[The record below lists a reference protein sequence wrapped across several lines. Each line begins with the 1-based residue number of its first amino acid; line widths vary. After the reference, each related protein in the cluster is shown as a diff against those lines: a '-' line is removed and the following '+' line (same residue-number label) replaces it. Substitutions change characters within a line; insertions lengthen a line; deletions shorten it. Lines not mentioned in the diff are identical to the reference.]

1 MKLSTT
7 RFVKDFLLYSGI
19 TRILAPLNHGFLFLS
34 NFNRMR
40 SWINSHKHGL
50 LLNDFYSPKRDYEKR
65 YLLYNTIASH
75 YQLETGKIVYL
86 EFGVAAAHS
95 FKWWLAKNTN
105 PLSAFHGF
113 DTFEGLP
120 EDWGRHFKKGD
131 MSASLPDIDD
141 KRASFYKGIF
151 QETLHGFIDENAD
164 TLRNTKKVIHM
175 DADLFSATIFV
186 LSQLYPYLNK
196 GDIIFFDEF
205 NVANHEYQAFKIFSE
220 AFYMKLKPVAAVNN
234 FYQVAF
240 VVE

>member
-1 MKLSTT
+1 MKLRTI
-7 RFVKDFLLYSGI
+7 RFLKDFLLYSGI
-19 TRILAPLNHGFLFLS
+19 TRVFAPLNHGFLFLS

-40 SWINSHKHGL
+40 SWIAKHKGSL
-50 LLNDFYSPKRDYEKR
+50 LLNDFYTAKRDYNKR
-65 YLLYNTIASH
+65 YQLYDTVVNH
-75 YQLETGKIVYL
+75 YQLDSKAIVYL

-105 PLSAFHGF
+105 DASEFYGF

-141 KRASFYKGIF
+141 KRAGFYKGIF
-151 QETLHGFIDENAD
+151 QDTVHGFIEEHAD
-164 TLRNTKKVIHM
+164 SLKTKQKVIHM
-175 DADLFSATIFV
+175 DADLFSSTIFV
-186 LSQLYPYLNK
+186 LSQLHPYLAK

-205 NVANHEYQAFKIFSE
+205 NVANHEYQAYKIFSE
-220 AFYMKLKPVAAVNN
+220 AFYVKMRPVAAVNN